1 MESKI
6 SRRDFLKLIGL
17 GAATTAVLTG
27 CVKAGI
33 RPNFSS
39 PTPEYGFSDGGPS
52 LPFFL
57 AMTGLQPEQIK
68 GFEYIIADPDQ
79 RANFMKAI
87 VGNQQS
93 VNAGGI
99 VTNQAIF
106 EGRAIQVVACGDAR
120 VKTMAQFSAIVMDQH
135 TQDAVNY
142 WVVENRQIGAQ
153 PALTKQGINKGLYF
167 THESLAGCGT
177 GCGFLGGVE
186 QYLIDGNADA
196 LIKHGVPPDTIR
208 YIDAWKRNYGAK
220 IDFQRINM
228 ADDAARQWSRIGAE
242 VNSYINA
249 MYHGQEFWTVYG
261 IQSHATGEFEILGA
275 VNDLG
280 QEIKDLSQIQ
290 KKLPELYGA
299 AEFLN
304 KPHPAIEALAGK
316 QRPNANVLSISNH
329 SPQGLFGD
337 DFIKPGETFVIN
349 RTAGELTPQALDDLL
364 AGSGYSLGALPQGS
378 NTMYLVADSAEEMT
392 QLRQKFLGSS
402 FADDFLKRGGLIVEF
417 IPDQQ
422 GLFQRTVAIRSLEDP
437 LRYITLS
444 AEEEALTKNGV
455 RKIVGAI
462 SVTENIT
469 GETMLVRIQSTVDG
483 KIYDVPI
490 PKGSAY
496 SAITAEVLE
505 RAGLPAVEA
514 LWYEKALVKFG
525 GFLGKAGLMA
535 GLLWMAYDGLKWYT
549 DVMGLGNTVQINEEF
564 STPQITGDG
573 IKIEP
578 TNSPEISDDLF
589 RAIYNLGLSETPAN
603 KVYEGSDIYGIEK
616 RLINR
621 VISNKS
627 ERELGVQNPTTPDY
641 FIRLDDSL
649 RLGIPFVASDSQ
661 KDIATSIQVIPT
673 ARLGPDNYSII
684 IDYITYRNTANGEE
698 MIFSKQWDGTFSQI
712 SGPPSLK
719 FNTIIE
725 NPKSEGQYLS
735 IPLKFSYGVEG
746 REVIEP
752 NYEPQTLT
760 KAKPSRKTSNK
771 NKPTPMSGTIFNG
784 KKGISVRSNNVFAQR
799 SERAE
804 LL

>member
-1 MESKI
+1 MSEPNLT
-6 SRRDFLKLIGL
+6 RRDLLKLAGL
-17 GAATTAVLTG
+17 GAAVTAVLTG
-27 CVKAGI
+27 CAKLGI
-33 RPNFSS
+33 RPDFST
-39 PTPEYGFSDGGPS
+39 PTPEFKFNEGGPS
-52 LPFFL
+52 LPFFV

-68 GFEYIIADPDQ
+68 GFEYIIADTDQ
-79 RANFMKAI
+79 RATFMRAI

-99 VTNQAIF
+99 VTEQAIA
-106 EGRAIQVVACGDAR
+106 EGRAIQMIACGDAR
-120 VKTMAQFSAIVMDQH
+120 LKVMAQFPAIVVDDR
-135 TQDAVNY
+135 TTAATNY
-142 WVVENRQIGAQ
+142 WVQETRQIGAQ
-153 PALTKQGINKGLYF
+153 PALTKQGINRGLYF
-167 THESLAGCGT
+167 THESTFGCGT

-186 QYLIDGNADA
+186 QYLLDGNAQA
-196 LIKHGVPPDTIR
+196 LIDHGVPTDTIR
-208 YIDAWKRNYGAK
+208 YIDAWKKQYGAR
-220 IDFQRINM
+220 IDFQKINTSV
-228 ADDAARQWSRIGAE
+228 DAPRQWSKIGAQ

-249 MYHGQEFWTVYG
+249 MYHREEFWTVYG

-275 VNDLG
+275 IDDLG
-280 QEIKDLSQIQ
+280 REINDINKI
-290 KKLPELYGA
+290 KKQLPELYGA

-304 KPHPAIEALAGK
+304 KPHPAIEALAKG
-316 QRPNANVLSISNH
+316 QRPNANVLSVSSK

-349 RTAGELTPQALDDLL
+349 RTAGELTPQVLDDLL
-364 AGSGYSLGALPQGS
+364 AGSGYSLGVLPQGS

-402 FADDFLKRGGLIVEF
+402 FADDFLKKGGLVVEF

-422 GLFQRTVAIRSLEDP
+422 TGLFQRTVAIRNLEDP
-437 LRYITLS
+437 LRYLTLS
-444 AEEEALTKNGV
+444 AEESALAKNGL

-462 SVTENIT
+462 SVQKNLG
-469 GETMLVRIQSTVDG
+469 GETILIRVKSAIDG
-483 KIYDVPI
+483 EIYDVQI

-505 RAGLPAVEA
+505 QAGLPAVEA

-525 GFLGKAGLMA
+525 GFLGKAFMVA

-549 DVMGLGNTVQINEEF
+549 DVMGLGNSVQINEEF
-564 STPQITGDG
+564 STPQFTGDG

-578 TNSPEISDDLF
+578 TNAPEISDELF

-621 VISNKS
+621 IISNKS
-627 ERELGVQNPTTPDY
+627 EREVGVQNPTTPDY

-649 RLGIPFVASDSQ
+649 RLGIPFVASDAQ
-661 KDIATSIQVIPT
+661 NDIATSIQVIPT
-673 ARLGPDNYSII
+673 ARLGPDNYSTI
-684 IDYITYRNTANGEE
+684 IDYITYRNTTNGEE

-725 NPKSEGQYLS
+725 NPKAKGQYLS

-746 REVIEP
+746 REIIEP
-752 NYEPQTLT
+752 NYEPQIQSKT
-760 KAKPSRKTSNK
+760 KANKQVASRGIE
-771 NKPTPMSGTIFNG
+771 PTPITGTIFNG
-784 KKGISVRSNNVFAQR
+784 RVVVGNNVFYKR